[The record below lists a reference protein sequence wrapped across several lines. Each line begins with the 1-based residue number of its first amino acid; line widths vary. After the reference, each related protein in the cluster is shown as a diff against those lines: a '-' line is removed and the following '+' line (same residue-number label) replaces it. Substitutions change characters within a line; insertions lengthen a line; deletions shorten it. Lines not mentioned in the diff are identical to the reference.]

1 MHGLDHSSPAARHL
15 ASFPDSRRGE
25 NNSFGTI
32 EKQYRDFSNT
42 MTIFEIKQPDETMF
56 SMGDELSNQY
66 SVLSDRDVRVSR
78 ELKWVIMRYFDPET
92 NKSGHDIELRKDRLV
107 IETTNHADTV
117 HVKKAK
123 GGGLEVVVNDKTY
136 YIDSQQREQKIPE
149 IHIKTL
155 GGDDRVW
162 VDPDVSQQMLIETG
176 DGADHVHAGAGKT
189 RVFAGDGNDTV
200 RLGTGTGYAEG
211 GEGDDVLIG
220 GSAMSA
226 MYGNN
231 GNDKMFAGYLGN
243 TQRTYMDGG
252 RGDDQMFAMSGHTI
266 MHGGMGE
273 NLVMSYGN
281 SHIYTGKDKNRV
293 ISLSDTDT
301 VYAKKEDAVQ
311 RTSGSRL
318 VEVRYAD
325 VGREGL
331 TVTGSSAF
339 RQRVEDDLELLRL
352 SPFGQEMLTELDAAF
367 RRNTTPKD
375 DPNEVETVKEK
386 NKRQPEVQIVK
397 INEREHDGGEFFSRE
412 LEYNPS
418 FIGSADNTF
427 PIGVLYH
434 ELAHAYNWT
443 NKSKLPG
450 GTKLNDGAKGTESN
464 MERQAVGLWTNES
477 FDFDR
482 DPSTPPTS
490 TNPKPFTENGLREE
504 MGEPLRKAYHIE
516 NVV

>member
-1 MHGLDHSSPAARHL
+1 MHGLDKPSSAVRHL
-15 ASFPDSRRGE
+15 ASLPNFQWGE
-25 NNSFGTI
+25 NSTSRTV
-32 EKQYRDFSNT
+32 EKKYRDFSNT
-42 MTIFEIKQPDETMF
+42 LTISEINKPDETMF
-56 SMGDELSNQY
+56 FMGDELSKKCLL
-66 SVLSDRDVRVSR
+66 LSDRDVKAFR
-78 ELKWVIMRYFDPET
+78 ELKWTITRHVDDDGKE
-92 NKSGHDIELRKDRLV
+92 SGHDIELRKDRLV
-107 IETTNHADTV
+107 IETTSHADTV
-117 HVKKAK
+117 HIKKAK
-123 GGGLEVVVNDKTY
+123 GGGLEVIVNDKTY

-176 DGADHVHAGAGKT
+176 DGADHVHAGSGNT
-189 RVFAGDGNDTV
+189 RVFAGNGNDTV
-200 RLGTGTGYAEG
+200 RLGTGIGYAEG

-231 GNDKMFAGYLGN
+231 GNDKMFAGYSGN

-252 RGDDQMFAMSGHTI
+252 RGDDQMIAMSGHTI
-266 MHGGMGE
+266 MHGGMGD

-293 ISLSDTDT
+293 VSLSDTDT
-301 VYAKKEDAVQ
+301 VYAKKEDTVQ

-331 TVTGSSAF
+331 TVTGSLAF
-339 RQRVEDDLELLRL
+339 RQRVDDDLELLRL
-352 SPFGQEMLTELDAAF
+352 SPVGQEMLTELDAAF
-367 RRNTTPKD
+367 GRNVMPKVG
-375 DPNEVETVKEK
+375 PNEVETVKAK
-386 NKRQPEVQIVK
+386 NKRLPENQIVK
-397 INEREHDGGEFFSRE
+397 INERERDGGEFFSRA
-412 LEYNPS
+412 LNYNPS
-418 FIGSADNTF
+418 FIDSSHKAF
-427 PIGVLYH
+427 PVGVLYH
-434 ELAHAYNWT
+434 ELAHSYNWV
-443 NKSKLPG
+443 NKSKLSG
-450 GTKLNDGAKGTESN
+450 ETRVNDSATGVESN

-504 MGEPLRKAYHIE
+504 MGEPLRTAYKIE